1 MEMWMSLPRG
11 QRRATIVLLALV
23 LLLCGAQVVASMWR
37 THNNEATADY
47 TMLEQE
53 IEQFRS
59 QLDTMSLKERKE
71 KYWRRTH
78 ARPDT
83 SEAAQKALQRAN
95 KKIKERKR
103 AQEPAPIRPIVPV
116 PRIIPEE

>member
-59 QLDTMSLKERKE
+59 QLDTMSLRNARKSIGGVHMHAP
-71 KYWRRTH
+71 TH
-78 ARPDT
+78 RKQPKKPC
-83 SEAAQKALQRAN
+83 SAQT
-95 KKIKERKR
+95 KK
-103 AQEPAPIRPIVPV
+103 
-116 PRIIPEE
+116 